1 MPSHL
6 GLSFYPYLNRDK
18 PCHVIA
24 YNCANT
30 RMSVLKKLFPLGNY
44 EFGKEYYAFYP
55 MKLSR
60 FAEEKNHQKNSII
73 ILRVLGI
80 QTS

>member
-1 MPSHL
+1 MDNRISVDISSSYQNTGLCPPPFTYLRVTVQIHL
-6 GLSFYPYLNRDK
+6 
-18 PCHVIA
+18 
-24 YNCANT
+24 T
-30 RMSVLKKLFPLGNY
+30 FPY
-44 EFGKEYYAFYP
+44 EFGKGHYAFYP

>member
-18 PCHVIA
+18 PCHVFA

-30 RMSVLKKLFPLGNY
+30 RMSALKKLFPLGNY

-60 FAEEKNHQKNSII
+60 FAEKKIKFIRLTKN
-73 ILRVLGI
+73 
-80 QTS
+80 T

>member
-30 RMSVLKKLFPLGNY
+30 RMSVLKKLFLLGNY
-44 EFGKEYYAFYP
+44 EFGKEHFAPYP
-55 MKLSR
+55 MNYLVSPKKIKFIRYNKKGGALTNW
-60 FAEEKNHQKNSII
+60 A
-73 ILRVLGI
+73 
-80 QTS
+80 